1 MFARGCRAAAAA
13 GSGPSS
19 AGRGGAASCGGGAGV
34 RDAAPGGKVVDAALV
49 VEGGV
54 RGEVVLYGLLAVAD
68 GLELRADV
76 VDDAAL
82 AEEAAFCPREVF
94 LHARAEEAVVG
105 C

>member
-1 MFARGCRAAAAA
+1 M
-13 GSGPSS
+13 
-19 AGRGGAASCGGGAGV
+19 
-34 RDAAPGGKVVDAALV
+34 
-49 VEGGV
+49 EGGV

-82 AEEAAFCPREVF
+82 AEEAAFGPREVF
-94 LHARAEEAVVG
+94 LYPRAEEAVVG